1 MASLYQSPQAP
12 GQAQAS
18 SLPNLLA
25 SQKGSTPPAQVDQLA
40 QLPVAQL
47 QQIFHQTMQQPNS
60 MVPPLSV
67 LAAIQKSS
75 EDARLAA
82 SMAGQAAQQQ
92 AAQQPGTIRD
102 EVLAQSYAHG
112 GIVALNSGGSVKSF
126 ADGGPTLEE
135 VLRKA
140 PAARTPEDNAVL
152 RAAGYTLTGMES
164 APDGGVAR
172 FNRMLESPF
181 IREAFTAGAHTLSP
195 EELATRT
202 DAGANWEKLSRLF
215 GAEQAQ
221 PPATPAAPTPGMSP
235 EAQALVDRQGQA
247 PRGRTEAVAAP
258 AATPTQR
265 PDRGPRPDGA
275 PARGPS
281 AAPGGLGAL
290 IAKLTG
296 QATGGTDPRLEA
308 LGKTMEA
315 NASERAALLKGMQ
328 GLSPEEAAARER
340 YYTTLRGVYEPQ
352 RKAMEEAR
360 GATRQGLLSNPE
372 ALARMAAA
380 VSGKKRFG
388 EALGAAAGSAGEF
401 MGERRK
407 RAEQLEANYQTLKSQ
422 LALTM
427 AQAQR
432 ADAEGDEKRKRELLL
447 QAQGI
452 KDSLTQAQMDLIK
465 TGAEMQGRNVQ
476 GLASLYG
483 AQAQQTQAQAAVARA
498 AQDGTQQRQVQRY
511 AQLQQAIN
519 TSPKLRAIAEK
530 MKLMPSPA
538 LSAEY
543 EAEERRLVRQW
554 APELLNNASPSA
566 ASTTLKYNPAT
577 GKIE

>member
-1 MASLYQSPQAP
+1 MDQQAQPMQAP
-12 GQAQAS
+12 GQAPAPA
-18 SLPNLLA
+18 LPNMLA
-25 SQKGSTPPAQVDQLA
+25 QQKGSTPPPQIGQLA
-40 QLPVAQL
+40 QMPVEQL
-47 QQIFHQTMQQPNS
+47 KQMFFQTLQSNNGLQP
-60 MVPPLSV
+60 LTV
-67 LAAIQKSS
+67 LAAIKQAS
-75 EDARLAA
+75 ERQRMQQA
-82 SMAGQAAQQQ
+82 MAGQAAQQQ

-126 ADGGPTLEE
+126 ADGSG
-135 VLRKA
+135 
-140 PAARTPEDNAVL
+140 EDGL
-152 RAAGYTLTGMES
+152 
-164 APDGGVAR
+164 
-172 FNRMLESPF
+172 
-181 IREAFTAGAHTLSP
+181 
-195 EELATRT
+195 
-202 DAGANWEKLSRLF
+202 LSRLPEDSLLRAILSHDQRF
-215 GAEQAQ
+215 RDNVAALEKRLAAEAAAGAA
-221 PPATPAAPTPGMSP
+221 PAPTPGMSP

-275 PARGPS
+275 PGRGPS

-296 QATGGTDPRLEA
+296 QATGGTDPRLDA

-315 NASERAALLKGMQ
+315 NARERAEMLKGLQ

-340 YYTTLRGVYEPQ
+340 YYTTLQGVYEPQ

-447 QAQGI
+447 QAQAI

-483 AQAQQTQAQAAVARA
+483 AQAQQTQAQASMARA
-498 AQDGTQQRQVQRY
+498 ATEGKQQELMQRY
-511 AQLQQAIN
+511 AQMERAIN
-519 TSPKLRAIAEK
+519 SSPRLQALAEK
-530 MKLMPSPA
+530 MKLLPTPELA
-538 LSAEY
+538 AEY
-543 EAEERRLVRQW
+543 EAVRRDIIGMY
-554 APELLNNASPSA
+554 APELLKNASPSA
-566 ASTTLKYNPAT
+566 ASKTLKYNPAT